1 VHSSTDKPNNQKI
14 FFTIPLIFLTDWS
27 DTMNGAQEV
36 MVVAWRIVRLMRLGR
51 ECPDLDAGLL
61 FSRDE

>member
-1 VHSSTDKPNNQKI
+1 
-14 FFTIPLIFLTDWS
+14 
-27 DTMNGAQEV
+27 MNGAQEV
-36 MVVAWRIVRLMRLGR
+36 MVVAWRIARLMRLGR

>member
-1 VHSSTDKPNNQKI
+1 
-14 FFTIPLIFLTDWS
+14 
-27 DTMNGAQEV
+27 MNGAQEV